1 MSGFDH
7 LGLAVGASDFH
18 LLAGQQLAVAFEQG
32 HAIGLE
38 QAGNTAGEVLDDGVL
53 ARHHGRNV
61 DGHALGFDTMHGE
74 AVFRFV
80 VLPGAVQQRLGR
92 NATDVQAGAA
102 ESDLAVAALVLLDAG
117 SLQAE
122 LRCFDGGYI
131 ATRAGT
137 DDYHVE
143 FLGHNVFLLE

>member
-1 MSGFDH
+1 
-7 LGLAVGASDFH
+7 
-18 LLAGQQLAVAFEQG
+18 
-32 HAIGLE
+32 
-38 QAGNTAGEVLDDGVL
+38 
-53 ARHHGRNV
+53 
-61 DGHALGFDTMHGE
+61 MHGE

-122 LRCFDGGYI
+122 LRCFDG
-131 ATRAGT
+131 AT
-137 DDYHVE
+137 
-143 FLGHNVFLLE
+143 